1 MPRAF
6 ALFVVVALAGA
17 AFAQESRPRF
27 EVESVRA
34 LPPSTGLPPGFAMN
48 PRRTGDRLTWTT
60 SLHDLTRYAYNVPAW
75 RLSGI
80 EPQQSYVAIAASVDP
95 RATPDD
101 IRLMLRALLIDR
113 FKLVVRTTKEQRSG
127 YTMTVANN
135 GPKLEMAKADG
146 SVPPMPAYM
155 GSPRPAPGPFEGFIF
170 TSAEDGCCAIT
181 GRRVP
186 LSKLADELSAQIGA
200 FVIDQTGLTGTDYY
214 FGFKFQRLDHL
225 DADAADAPSVFEAL
239 ENELGLTLR
248 KTTGQVEMFMVT
260 HVEKVP
266 TEN

>member
-1 MPRAF
+1 VSRAV
-6 ALFVVVALAGA
+6 AVFVAVVALAGA

-34 LPPSTGLPPGFAMN
+34 LPPSSGLPPGFAMN

-60 SLHDLTRYAYNVPAW
+60 SLYDLTRYAYSLPAW

-80 EPQQSYVAIAASVDP
+80 EPQQSYVAIAAKVDP
-95 RATPDD
+95 RATPAD

-113 FKLVVRTTKEQRSG
+113 FKLVVRTTREQRSG
-127 YTMTVANN
+127 YTMMVAKN

-146 SVPPMPAYM
+146 SMPPMPAYM
-155 GSPRPAPGPFEGFIF
+155 GSPRPAPGPFEGYIF

-186 LSKLADELSAQIGA
+186 IARLADELSAQIGA
-200 FVIDQTGLTGTDYY
+200 FVIDQTGLKGTYY
-214 FGFKFQRLDHL
+214 FGFKFQRLDRL
-225 DADAADAPSVFEAL
+225 DADAADAPSVFNAL
-239 ENELGLTLR
+239 EDELGLTLN
-248 KTTGQVEMFMVT
+248 KTTGEVEMLVVT

>member
-1 MPRAF
+1 MARAF
-6 ALFVVVALAGA
+6 AVFVVAALAGA
-17 AFAQESRPRF
+17 AFAQESTPRF

-60 SLHDLTRYAYNVPAW
+60 SLHDLTRYAYSLPAW

-80 EPQQSYVAIAASVDP
+80 EPQQSYVAIVAKVAAQ
-95 RATPDD
+95 ATPED

-113 FKLVVRTTKEQRSG
+113 FKLVVSTTTEQRSG
-127 YTMTVANN
+127 YTMTVAKN
-135 GPKLEMAKADG
+135 GPRLEIARADG

-155 GSPRPAPGPFEGFIF
+155 GSPSPAPGPFEGFIF
-170 TSAEDGCCAIT
+170 TSTEDGCCAIT

-186 LSKLADELSAQIGA
+186 VSKLADELSAQIGA
-200 FVIDQTGLTGTDYY
+200 FVIDQTGLTGTYY

-225 DADAADAPSVFEAL
+225 DANPADAPSVFEAL
-239 ENELGLTLR
+239 ENELGLRLS
-248 KTTGQVEMFMVT
+248 KTTGPVEMFMVT
-260 HVEKVP
+260 HVEKVS